1 MTVLLRALCR
11 GRNFVVL
18 TALATTTWSLPTLA
32 QRGQSPNSSI
42 EPISHPFSSYPG
54 YFDPYMV
61 EPRKFV
67 MELPPITI
75 SPNGGPVPSLAAD
88 FGVSKT
94 LTIGTSGIGTLLPF
108 VLGGAGATAK
118 IRTLVYGSPD
128 FQSAVTVYAG
138 YMMFLQ
144 ADTRLAIDYTV
155 FTSNNAWV
163 LNPKSIVLSNVTL
176 ARYGLTAGSPD
187 DLGYASINAMTAA
200 LGGGYSRILS
210 DKVAITGL
218 ALLPVY
224 EAIEADT
231 STVSLN
237 ANTKTLNAE
246 GTAKMARVH
255 VDIKP
260 AKKWVFNVGL
270 LYMPALTVVETVAP
284 WVGGAIKF

>member
-1 MTVLLRALCR
+1 MTVLFQALRRWPSLVVVFSLCALSTVT
-11 GRNFVVL
+11 F
-18 TALATTTWSLPTLA
+18 A
-32 QRGQSPNSSI
+32 QRGQSPSSSI

-54 YFDPYMV
+54 FFDPYMV
-61 EPRKFV
+61 EPMKFV
-67 MELPPITI
+67 MELPPITL
-75 SPNGGPVPSLAAD
+75 SPNGGPFPSLAAD

-108 VLGGAGATAK
+108 VLGGAGATVK

-138 YMMFLQ
+138 YMMFMQ
-144 ADTRLAIDYTV
+144 EDTRLAIDYTL

-163 LNPKSIVLSNVTL
+163 LSPKSIVLSNVTF
-176 ARYGLTAGSPD
+176 ARYGLTVGGPS

-200 LGGGYSRILS
+200 IGGGYTRILS
-210 DKVAITGL
+210 DKYALTGI
-218 ALLPVY
+218 ALIPAY

-237 ANTKTLNAE
+237 ANTKNFNAE

-255 VDIKP
+255 LDIKP

-270 LYMPALTVVETVAP
+270 LYMPALTVIETVAP
-284 WVGGAIKF
+284 WIGGAIKF